1 MKKRISVLAT
11 ALMAIALTSC
21 LNFGDEN
28 NVVRDYMCTVT
39 VTTGGASPV
48 FQMDEGPF
56 LTSETNMPAD
66 TFVIGERYFIDF
78 LLGDTINH
86 GVGIYPIRLVRYG
99 KTVIKNMIELP
110 KDSTDKWGDKPI
122 GYLYPSFSGHYFNAF
137 FESFAGISNPNTFE
151 FIRMKVEEHTTPTDT
166 VPNLFFELRH
176 NVEFVSTGYI
186 YYRFYSF
193 DLSGLSTEFP
203 NARRFKIKV
212 SWDDANVGWTNS
224 TGYYT
229 PDLQLPLP
237 SLLTVNQK
245 TTDLEPVQ
253 L

>member
-11 ALMAIALTSC
+11 ALMAIALNSC
-21 LNFGDEN
+21 MNLGDDN
-28 NVVRDYMCTVT
+28 NVVRDYMCMVT

-78 LLGDTINH
+78 IFGDTINH
-86 GVGIYPIRLVRYG
+86 GVGIYPIRLTLYG

-122 GYLYPSFSGHYFNAF
+122 GNLYPSFSGHYFNAF
-137 FESFAGISNPNTFE
+137 FESYAGLSDPNTFE
-151 FIRMKVEEHTTPTDT
+151 FIRMKVDEQTTPTDT

-176 NVEFVSTGYI
+176 NVEFVSTGNV
-186 YYRFYSF
+186 YYHFYSF

-203 NARRFKIKV
+203 NARKFNIKV
-212 SWDDANVGWTNS
+212 SWNDANKGLSNS

-229 PDLQLPLP
+229 PELQLPLP

-245 TTDLEPVQ
+245 TTDLKPVQ